1 MTVSAL
7 AASLLVSGGVSPA
20 QAEPKPPAKP
30 APAEPTFTTFPTPKD
45 PDAALRAGIEA
56 AKKQNKAVEVPEAS
70 TETAR
75 TWAFPDGHLTTQS
88 YAAPT
93 RVKQADG
100 SWAWI
105 DTTLVER
112 DGVLRPKVAK
122 ADMEFSAGGPGQPFA
137 SMKRDKG
144 QRFALSWPTALP
156 RPTIAGNVA
165 TYPNAAGPE
174 ADLVVTVLPTG
185 FRHDVVLRSKPA
197 GPVEFRIP
205 VQTDKLTLARSKQN
219 GLRLS
224 DASGKTVAQAPE
236 PVMTDSAASAG
247 DNAGK
252 GVAKLRLGKID
263 TRVAVENGK
272 PVLILKPDEKFLN
285 DPATVY
291 PVTVDPTTTLTLQS
305 DVSVR
310 SRSQC
315 GSLGGPGADKLWA
328 GGQSYA
334 CGGISALNYYRT
346 FLKFDTAPFLG
357 RAVGSAQLE
366 LFAQSGP
373 GCNFNTN
380 GIKVSRVTEAWDPAT
395 IDSLAWSSLPAAA
408 ESGSQTQLCPDYSA
422 YPTQFSWSI
431 KDIANAW
438 AAGAAN
444 HGLQLRGV
452 NESMTWGQNG
462 WVEFHSAERTG
473 SDAHPPR
480 LTVSYMLP
488 PEIPTVE
495 VQSID
500 SMVDNDAIARST
512 DVKVVFKSSVAEAT
526 PLDYTVSVN
535 DSTMITPPAIPAGDV
550 AYYKFD
556 ETSGTTTADSS
567 GHNFT
572 ATLNGP
578 VTRGTG
584 QLGQALVFA
593 NDQSDGN
600 GNDAYV
606 STSGPLVHTNTS
618 FSVSSWVKLDGA
630 AGNQTVFSQSGTVQP
645 GFALSYVDSPGNP
658 DINQKWWLG
667 MPANDAS
674 ATSHTVAISDKPA
687 KVNSWTHVVA
697 VYDATA
703 HKLRLYVDGALAA
716 EKDHTSTWDAGGAL
730 QIGRGKIIGIPGFL
744 SGSVD
749 DLHVYDRAL
758 AAEEVRAIQGA
769 PTTTSYNGVP
779 SGQAIDKV
787 FALDNPASFKFVV
800 KACRTGVT
808 PPSCNESPAY
818 RITSDAPFLPT
829 DPQTGLWGTELTP
842 ILSGMASR
850 PSGGSV
856 TAKFFLYDSTGTPI
870 GSSPLGERIING
882 GERASF
888 QITESTVQSG
898 QTYTWQ
904 MQACALEICTS
915 KTDPIGFTVPGNET
929 QPTDESHTITLLKD
943 NFILK
948 TGKTD
953 PMACDGAPCPL
964 IDTDRIQVGG
974 AGVDQIATV
983 IGLKLNEV
991 PDGATFTEELL
1002 NLGSPACQGEV
1013 CQPETVITATPL
1025 KSGVT
1030 GATRGSDL
1038 ISDLDTAR
1046 SLAFPIEAP
1055 QADLADNAYTWYM
1068 LTSNRDELVSFSAP
1082 GADEQL
1088 SSTIVYFLP
1097 GPPSKVLNLVAQAG
1111 DSGVTASWGMPVD
1124 NGGMVLLDG
1133 YDAEVLDGGGQP
1145 VKIFK
1150 AANPTITIGGLTN
1163 GTTYTIRVRARTNFG
1178 AGDWES
1184 TTFAPKAAPPP
1195 PVASSQPCD
1204 PNIDIPAQ
1212 AKSAQLADSVSSVQ
1226 EYADRI
1232 KAYYQAQDAVLEGRA
1247 ATVWQVPGVTPQAPS
1262 TAKLSLLNESLVTQ
1276 KQEMDAAGVV
1286 RSNSTINLSNVVPRD
1301 TGNGTVL
1308 VTAMVQ
1314 RNWEQNSTVP
1324 AEAMGAAQ
1332 VEEGNPGQVEP
1343 SEASID
1349 VFVFD
1354 RCGKVTIIQIP
1365 WDSERDST
1373 DSYDA
1378 GSCNGGFIE
1387 PEEPLQGQPS
1397 STRSVLAGNPGCG
1410 TPTYTSCLAKSG
1422 EIKTTVDS
1430 DIIRCFILDNLGKKG
1445 WYYKTWIR
1453 SGWKRSEAT
1462 PQLDKD
1468 QIWRIPVYENYVVLD
1483 SANAKWGRTSKFGQA
1498 MLKFYPKDED
1508 PSKKER
1514 GANIQAAGAACFT
1527 INRTDTTIGV
1537 DLSIGG
1543 QRGGEPAYV
1552 GGLSF
1557 GAQWNQDSAEECGQY
1572 NPEAIVGGWR
1582 IRDVF
1587 SDVKGECISA
1597 NIDSCE
1603 VESYRHALR
1612 SSLTIS
1618 FSYTQKKNGK
1628 RVSVPYEWDPIRHT
1642 VYVKVKRE
1650 FDRCKAH
1657 CGPFPNNWPPVIVPE
1672 EIKIIETHASSTRW
1686 CFPDQVL

>member
-7 AASLLVSGGVSPA
+7 AASLLVGGGVSPA

-30 APAEPTFTTFPTPKD
+30 APAEPTFTTFPTPRD

-56 AKKQNKAVEVPEAS
+56 AKKQNKAVEVTEAS

-156 RPTIAGNVA
+156 RPTITGNVA

-185 FRHDVVLRSKPA
+185 FRHDVVLRSKPT

-205 VQTDKLTLARSKQN
+205 VQTDRLTLARSKQN
-219 GLRLS
+219 GLKLS
-224 DASGKTVAQAPE
+224 DASGKTIAQAPE

-252 GVAKLRLGKID
+252 GTAKLRLGKID

-315 GSLGGPGADKLWA
+315 GSLGGPGADRLWA

-334 CGGISALNYYRT
+334 CGGTSALNYYRT

-395 IDSLAWSSLPAAA
+395 IDNLAWSSLPAAA

-495 VQSID
+495 AQSID

-512 DVKVVFKSSVAEAT
+512 DVKVVFKSSVAEGT

-535 DSTMITPPAIPAGDV
+535 DSTMITPPAIPTGDV

-556 ETSGTTTADSS
+556 ETSGTTAADSS
-567 GHNFT
+567 GHNVT

-578 VTRGTG
+578 VGRGTG
-584 QLGQALVFA
+584 QLGQALTFA

-606 STSGPLVHTNTS
+606 STSDPLVHTNTS

-687 KVNSWTHVVA
+687 KINAWTHVVA

-716 EKDHTSTWDAGGAL
+716 EKDHTSTWDAGGAF
-730 QIGRGKIIGIPGFL
+730 QIGRGKIISIPGFL

-758 AAEEVRAIQGA
+758 TFEEVRAIQGA
-769 PTTTSYNGVP
+769 PTTTSYNGIP
-779 SGQAIDKV
+779 SGQPIDKV

-829 DPQTGLWGTELTP
+829 DTETGTADPAQP
-842 ILSGMASR
+842 ILSGMVNR
-850 PSGGSV
+850 PSGEIV
-856 TAKFFLYDSTGTPI
+856 TAKYFLYDSGGFPV
-870 GSSPLGERIING
+870 GSSPIGERSVNG

-888 QITESTVQSG
+888 QLPPEAVQAG
-898 QTYTWQ
+898 NTYKWQ
-904 MQACALEICTS
+904 MQACALEVCTPKS
-915 KTDPIGFTVPGNET
+915 SLISFTLPGTPSEL
-929 QPTDESHTITLLKD
+929 PEEEVRHLTLLKN
-943 NFILK
+943 NFVIK
-948 TGKTD
+948 VTKTD
-953 PMACDGAPCPL
+953 AVACDGAPCPL
-964 IDTDRIQVGG
+964 EDSSTIRLGG
-974 AGVDQIATV
+974 LGEEKTV
-983 IGLKLNEV
+983 TVLGIKLDEI
-991 PDGATFTEELL
+991 PDGAFIS
-1002 NLGSPACQGEV
+1002 NASIKLGAATCSTGTCPADA
-1013 CQPETVITATPL
+1013 VITAVPL
-1025 KSGVT
+1025 KSEVT
-1030 GATRGSDL
+1030 GESRGSALAADVDDSASYEL
-1038 ISDLDTAR
+1038 QISD
-1046 SLAFPIEAP
+1046 P
-1055 QADLADNAYTWYM
+1055 QADIADSVYQWLM
-1068 LTSNRDELVSFSAP
+1068 LTSNKDETLTFGETGVANQPSIS
-1082 GADEQL
+1082 L
-1088 SSTIVYFLP
+1088 SYIPS
-1097 GPPSKVLNLVAQAG
+1097 GPPSAVVNLASQPG
-1111 DSGVTASWGMPVD
+1111 DKSAVVSWGLPED
-1124 NGGMVLLDG
+1124 NGGIVLIDG
-1133 YDAEVLDGGGQP
+1133 YDVEVVDSGGEVIRTLEVSDPQTT
-1145 VKIFK
+1145 VD
-1150 AANPTITIGGLTN
+1150 GLTN
-1163 GTTYTIRVRARTNFG
+1163 GSIYTIRVRSRTRFG
-1178 AGDWES
+1178 VSEWRPIS
-1184 TTFAPKAAPPP
+1184 VAPTAPTPPALPPGNPCLSGEPGGVSMSGTVNIETPDYAEIIKDYYKA
-1195 PVASSQPCD
+1195 
-1204 PNIDIPAQ
+1204 
-1212 AKSAQLADSVSSVQ
+1212 
-1226 EYADRI
+1226 E
-1232 KAYYQAQDAVLEGRA
+1232 DAVLEGRA
-1247 ATVWQVPGVTPQAPS
+1247 QNVWQAPGAGADAPITAELSLFNGRLTAEKRAMDLEAAKRTDSTVLLSDIATYEAPDGNIHVQATVKRTWNITLPEEDGAQGIQS
-1262 TAKLSLLNESLVTQ
+1262 QGTA
-1276 KQEMDAAGVV
+1276 
-1286 RSNSTINLSNVVPRD
+1286 
-1301 TGNGTVL
+1301 
-1308 VTAMVQ
+1308 
-1314 RNWEQNSTVP
+1314 
-1324 AEAMGAAQ
+1324 
-1332 VEEGNPGQVEP
+1332 GQVEP
-1343 SEASID
+1343 HQSMTSRVHAFNDCGDLILFYEPDSIH
-1349 VFVFD
+1349 
-1354 RCGKVTIIQIP
+1354 
-1365 WDSERDST
+1365 EDST
-1373 DSYDA
+1373 DFSDSGA
-1378 GSCNGGFIE
+1378 K
-1387 PEEPLQGQPS
+1387 
-1397 STRSVLAGNPGCG
+1397 GCG
-1410 TPTYTSCLAKSG
+1410 GNSTSFASSRCSSGGMTPGGGRKCSVEQLNLYCEVNQK
-1422 EIKTTVDS
+1422 
-1430 DIIRCFILDNLGKKG
+1430 LGKKN
-1445 WYYKTWIR
+1445 WWLLSSVYSTWSKPEEYGSLSALQRWQIGTFNNFMYAYPQNR
-1453 SGWKRSEAT
+1453 KYENTAFGRQFKKSVKMNLEALGCFRHNLTQTEVKLGISITPPDAGASGEMSIKGSQVEKCRKEKAKNDDPNNRNVVSSAT
-1462 PQLDKD
+1462 PLIQAECSDPTLGDCKID
-1468 QIWRIPVYENYVVLD
+1468 RFGHYQRSFLEAYFTLKTTNPD
-1483 SANAKWGRTSKFGQA
+1483 TRKSTSK
-1498 MLKFYPKDED
+1498 KF
-1508 PSKKER
+1508 SVR
-1514 GANIQAAGAACFT
+1514 
-1527 INRTDTTIGV
+1527 
-1537 DLSIGG
+1537 
-1543 QRGGEPAYV
+1543 
-1552 GGLSF
+1552 
-1557 GAQWNQDSAEECGQY
+1557 AQHSYICDI
-1572 NPEAIVGGWR
+1572 EARVE
-1582 IRDVF
+1582 VF
-1587 SDVKGECISA
+1587 SVTRRGVTMLPIAC
-1597 NIDSCE
+1597 
-1603 VESYRHALR
+1603 
-1612 SSLTIS
+1612 
-1618 FSYTQKKNGK
+1618 NGK
-1628 RVSVPYEWDPIRHT
+1628 AATLYGSL
-1642 VYVKVKRE
+1642 
-1650 FDRCKAH
+1650 
-1657 CGPFPNNWPPVIVPE
+1657 G
-1672 EIKIIETHASSTRW
+1672 
-1686 CFPDQVL
+1686 